1 MVRRLA
7 LTSFLLL
14 FVSSLVQIEVA
25 LLIGVAGVVGTQK
38 VAPHWSRSADRVQY
52 GCGW

>member
-25 LLIGVAGVVGTQK
+25 LLIAVAGIVGTQK
-38 VAPHWSRSADRVQY
+38 IAPHWSRSADRVQY